1 MLSSLIYR
9 FSSANKEGYLSVCR
23 GSERRKKRK
32 GGTGH
37 LYVSN
42 LPWFSVS
49 EPQQIPEQ
57 SWMLF
62 GAQIHLGLS
71 ASVSKVSIIC
81 KQRIVPGLSL
91 SPDSNFTTSRS
102 QREIKT
108 FPGSYQQQGRLLQ
121 FILNSW
127 QSHYFVTQINL
138 SLNSLL
144 ICCHQYFHYP
154 KRDLNWKKWDIFY
167 FLCFECFTCLI

>member
-1 MLSSLIYR
+1 MD
-9 FSSANKEGYLSVCR
+9 R
-23 GSERRKKRK
+23 GGERRKKRK
-32 GGTGH
+32 GGTWH
-37 LYVSN
+37 FHKVYLSN

-71 ASVSKVSIIC
+71 ASVSKISPIW
-81 KQRIVPGLSL
+81 KQRIVPELSL
-91 SPDSNFTTSRS
+91 SSDSNFTTSRS
-102 QREIKT
+102 KREMKT
-108 FPGSYQQQGRLLQ
+108 FSGSYQQQGRLSQ

-138 SLNSLL
+138 SLNIRL
-144 ICCHQYFHYP
+144 ICCYQYFHYP
-154 KRDLNWKKWDIFY
+154 KRDLNWIKMRFFY
-167 FLCFECFTCLI
+167 LLCFECFTCLI